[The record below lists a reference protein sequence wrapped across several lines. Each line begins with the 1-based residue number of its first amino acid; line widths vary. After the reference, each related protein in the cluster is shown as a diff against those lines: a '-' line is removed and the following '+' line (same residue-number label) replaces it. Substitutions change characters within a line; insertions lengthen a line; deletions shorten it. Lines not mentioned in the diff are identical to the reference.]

1 MSTPEPATSLEQI
14 PARSSACAPR
24 SQAANPHLP
33 FGGVGPSGTGAYH
46 GRHGF
51 ETFSHRKSVV
61 AKPTRFDP
69 AFAYP
74 PDGRIKS
81 AIMRRLL

>member
-1 MSTPEPATSLEQI
+1 MNHVIWQV
-14 PARSSACAPR
+14 
-24 SQAANPHLP
+24 ANPNLP
-33 FGGVGPSGTGAYH
+33 FGGVGPSGMGAYH

-74 PDGRIKS
+74 PFGRLKS
-81 AIMRRLL
+81 ALMRRLL